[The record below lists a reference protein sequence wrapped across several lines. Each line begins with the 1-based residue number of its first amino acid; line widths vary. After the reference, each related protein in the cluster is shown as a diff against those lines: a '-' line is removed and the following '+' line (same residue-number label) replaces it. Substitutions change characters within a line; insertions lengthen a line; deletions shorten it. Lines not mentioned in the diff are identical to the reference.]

1 MKKLFK
7 NLFTSKKKKQKAI
20 DDSYVELDRILR
32 QKRLEHDAALAKK
45 AAQKPAQKPAAK
57 KVPVK
62 NVTVTV
68 NKTTKTPTAKKPVPK
83 KK

>member
-7 NLFTSKKKKQKAI
+7 NLFTSKKKQKAI
-20 DDSYVELDRILR
+20 DDSYIELDRILR
-32 QKRLEHDAALAKK
+32 QKRLEHDIALAKK
-45 AAQKPAQKPAAK
+45 AAQKPAQTPAAK
-57 KVPVK
+57 KVLVK

-68 NKTTKTPTAKKPVPK
+68 NKTTKTPTAKKPAPK

>member
-20 DDSYVELDRILR
+20 DDSYIELDRILR

-45 AAQKPAQKPAAK
+45 VAQKPAAK

-68 NKTTKTPTAKKPVPK
+68 NKTTKTPTAKKPAPK